1 MNDTRNKAVKKRREE
16 IVGQKRKCLRSIV
29 LTTHTLSAL
38 DLASSARCD
47 VSIVP
52 YKAACPIFEV
62 GRWGRRKRVPDNMDK
77 LSFTNELTIL
87 WFCPV

>member
-1 MNDTRNKAVKKRREE
+1 VDDTRITAVKTRREE
-16 IVGQKRKCLRSIV
+16 TLGQKRKHLRSIV

-47 VSIVP
+47 TSLEP

-62 GRWGRRKRVPDNMDK
+62 GRWGRRKRVTDNMDK
-77 LSFTNELTIL
+77 IAFTNELAIL
-87 WFCPV
+87 